1 MLDFLIQ
8 RWWILA
14 IRGVVAVL
22 FGLFA
27 FFSPHLTLTYLVSL
41 FGIFALADGF
51 FTMGAAIALG
61 WLTLFCEGVVG
72 AAIALLVFVMPVTAH
87 VMIVQFIIAWAV
99 VTGVFELL
107 GVYGL
112 RKSIS
117 RAVQKGE
124 WLLGAEGLLTIG
136 PGGLCAAPPA
146 PEVTTFMRTVGV
158 YAIVSGVVFVLF
170 AFNVRTWPHTTL
182 G

>member
-1 MLDFLIQ
+1 MLDYLIN

-22 FGLFA
+22 FGIFA
-27 FFSPHLTLTYLVSL
+27 FVQPHLTLGYLVSL

-51 FTMGAAIALG
+51 FTMGAAIALN

-72 AAIALLVFVMPVTAH
+72 AAIALLVFVMPVTAN
-87 VMIVQFIIAWAV
+87 VMIVYFIVAWAI
-99 VTGVFELL
+99 VTGAFELA
-107 GVYGL
+107 GVWGL

-117 RAVQKGE
+117 AAIQKGE

-136 PGGLCAAPPA
+136 LGVLAFALSSA
-146 PEVTTFMRTVGV
+146 DVTTFMRTVGA
-158 YAIVSGVVFVLF
+158 YAVVSGVVFVVF
-170 AFNVRTWPHTTL
+170 AFNVRSWPRTA
-182 G
+182 

>member
-1 MLDFLIQ
+1 MLDFLIK

-22 FGLFA
+22 FGMFA
-27 FFSPHLTLTYLVSL
+27 FFSPHLTLSYLVAL

-72 AAIALLVFVMPVTAH
+72 ASIALLVFVMPDTAR
-87 VMIVQFIIAWAV
+87 VMIVNFIVAWAV
-99 VTGVFELL
+99 VTGGFELA

-112 RKSIS
+112 RKSINN
-117 RAVQKGE
+117 AVKKGE

-136 PGGLCAAPPA
+136 LGVLAAA
-146 PEVTTFMRTVGV
+146 LASAEVTTFMRTIGV
-158 YAIVSGVVFVLF
+158 YAVVSGVVFVAF
-170 AFNVRTWPHTTL
+170 AFNVRTWPHTV
-182 G
+182 

>member
-1 MLDFLIQ
+1 MLDYLIN

-14 IRGVVAVL
+14 IRGAVAVL
-22 FGLFA
+22 FGIFA
-27 FFSPHLTLTYLVSL
+27 FFSPHLTLSYLVAL

-72 AAIALLVFVMPVTAH
+72 ASIALLVFIMPDTARL
-87 VMIVQFIIAWAV
+87 MIVNFIVAWAV
-99 VTGVFELL
+99 VTGGFELA

-117 RAVQKGE
+117 KAIRKGE

-136 PGGLCAAPPA
+136 LGVLAAA
-146 PEVTTFMRTVGV
+146 LASSEVVTFMRTLGV
-158 YAIVSGVVFVLF
+158 YAVVSGVVFVAL
-170 AFNVRTWPHTTL
+170 AFNVRTWPHAA
-182 G
+182 

>member
-1 MLDFLIQ
+1 MLDYLIN
-8 RWWILA
+8 RWWIVA

-22 FGLFA
+22 FGIFA
-27 FFSPHLTLTYLVSL
+27 FLRPHVTLTYLVSL

-72 AAIALLVFVMPVTAH
+72 AAIAGLVFVMPVTAN
-87 VMIVQFIIAWAV
+87 VMIVYFIVAWAI
-99 VTGVFELL
+99 VTGAFELA

-112 RKSIS
+112 RHSIS
-117 RAVQKGE
+117 KAIKKGE

-136 PGGLCAAPPA
+136 LGVLAAA
-146 PEVTTFMRTVGV
+146 LSTAEVTTFMRTVGA
-158 YAIVSGVVFVLF
+158 YAVVSGVIFVVF
-170 AFNVRTWPHTTL
+170 AFNVRTWPRTTTT
-182 G
+182 

>member
-1 MLDFLIQ
+1 MLDYLIN

-14 IRGVVAVL
+14 IRGAVAVL
-22 FGLFA
+22 FGIVAVLQ
-27 FFSPHLTLTYLVSL
+27 PHLTLAYMVSL

-51 FTMGAAIALG
+51 FTMGAAIALN

-72 AAIALLVFVMPVTAH
+72 AAIAMLVFVMPDTAR
-87 VMIVQFIIAWAV
+87 VMIVYFIVAWAL
-99 VTGVFELL
+99 VTGALELA

-117 RAVQKGE
+117 KAIQTGE

-136 PGGLCAAPPA
+136 LGVLCAALA
-146 PEVTTFMRTVGV
+146 SAEVTTFMRTVGA
-158 YAIVSGVVFVLF
+158 YAVVSGVLFVAL
-170 AFNVRTWPHTTL
+170 AFNVRTWPHQAA
-182 G
+182 